1 MVNCYN
7 YFRSI
12 FKLALKKPQ
21 QIFSF
26 FAFKLLYGV
35 DFNKPKT
42 RNGYVLVI
50 LKPFRD
56 RGENQRPKYSYF

>member
-1 MVNCYN
+1 MVSRYN

-21 QIFSF
+21 QIFPF
-26 FAFKLLYGV
+26 FAFKLQYGV

-42 RNGYVLVI
+42 RNVYVLVI
-50 LKPFRD
+50 LKSFRD
-56 RGENQRPKYSYF
+56 RGENQIPKYSYF